1 MDELSPVGGSEGYEA
16 CGDAVTLR
24 LLTTAPRFS
33 LSCSGW
39 AHGRVD
45 KPSDSGQTRFGP
57 WPHLGFAHPLPSY
70 PPYVPALTLL

>member
-57 WPHLGFAHPLPSY
+57 
-70 PPYVPALTLL
+70 